1 MRLVR
6 KNNSFS
12 ITDLKLEKKYDYAK
26 YTRDNDLGSRH
37 YNVGDIKIPSVTT
50 ILSAT
55 QSEDKKAGL
64 DAWRERVGYQEAQ
77 RITTQAAT
85 RGTEMHYV
93 LENYIDGKGYIDVN
107 SLFSKLSFTVIKGIV
122 SLEVVCKSK
131 K

>member
-1 MRLVR
+1 MRLIR

-64 DAWRERVGYQEAQ
+64 DRWRERVGYQEAQ

-85 RGTEMHYV
+85 AATVNETSYKRPKVTDG
-93 LENYIDGKGYIDVN
+93 LFNY
-107 SLFSKLSFTVIKGIV
+107 TV
-122 SLEVVCKSK
+122 SLNKGGMLRQGKPKLAK
-131 K
+131 KGWK

>member
-55 QSEDKKAGL
+55 QSDEK
-64 DAWRERVGYQEAQ
+64 R
-77 RITTQAAT
+77 QALLRGRLEWVT
-85 RGTEMHYV
+85 RQPMQ
-93 LENYIDGKGYIDVN
+93 
-107 SLFSKLSFTVIKGIV
+107 
-122 SLEVVCKSK
+122 
-131 K
+131 